1 MFRLSKHY
9 YWTYIK
15 KRMAVIPPPEMSH
28 PRQVVALRVHRAG
41 FSRVEV
47 TNTVVFKLEMYEV

>member
-1 MFRLSKHY
+1 
-9 YWTYIK
+9 
-15 KRMAVIPPPEMSH
+15 MAVIPPPEMSH

-47 TNTVVFKLEMYEV
+47 TNTVVFKLEMYEVWTGVLRDHETE